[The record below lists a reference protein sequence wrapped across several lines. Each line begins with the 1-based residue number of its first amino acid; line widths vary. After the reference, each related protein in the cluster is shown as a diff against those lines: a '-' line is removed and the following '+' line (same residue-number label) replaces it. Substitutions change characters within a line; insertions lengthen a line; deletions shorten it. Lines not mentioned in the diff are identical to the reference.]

1 MNRNIS
7 GFVKVAA
14 SLSLAGGILAAAAL
28 PAAAAAPNYAFAVNA
43 TGLITLGPL
52 GYADYPGTSPVSV
65 LNANVAGLVTA
76 GAATET
82 ADATSASSTI
92 ASLGVGLNAL
102 VTLNTGIITSSCS
115 LNTDTGV
122 VTGTSSIANGT
133 ITGLLSGTID
143 LATNPTVNESVTG
156 LLLSPIAS
164 ITLNKQTTAGDGTL
178 TVDAIYITLVGS
190 TQTIAIG
197 ESTCNSASLAAV
209 PVLPTKTLAFSIG
222 GLGLLLMGGLG
233 YQVSRRRRQSAAAA

>member
-28 PAAAAAPNYAFAVNA
+28 PAAAAAPNYAYAVNA
-43 TGLITLGPL
+43 TGLVTLGPL

-65 LNANVAGLVTA
+65 VNANVAGVLTA

-92 ASLGVGLNAL
+92 ASLGVGLSAL
-102 VTLNTGIITSSCS
+102 VNLSTGIITSSCS
-115 LNTDTGV
+115 LDTDSGD
-122 VTGTSSIANGT
+122 VTGTSTIANGT
-133 ITGLLSGTID
+133 ITGLLGGTVD
-143 LATNPTVNESVTG
+143 LATNPTVDEFVTPAG
-156 LLLSPIAS
+156 LSAIAT
-164 ITLNKQTTAGDGTL
+164 IELNRQVTAGDGTL
-178 TVDAIYITLVGS
+178 TVDAIYITLLSGE
-190 TQTIAIG
+190 TITVA
-197 ESTCNSASLAAV
+197 ESTCNSAVLAAV